1 MTLIFRNFAEFTNTS
16 NFFVFY
22 VHNHII
28 HKYSCISS
36 LPIFKPSIYLPVS
49 LHLLKSL
56 TTVLNRYK
64 NSEHC
69 CPVPSLK
76 GKAFKIPLL
85 SILYATSSYR
95 YFLLNQAS
103 YLLFLVC
110 ILILKSELDTSIS
123 GSPVISK
130 INDK

>member
-1 MTLIFRNFAEFTNTS
+1 MTLIFRKLAEFTNTS

-22 VHNHII
+22 VHNYII
-28 HKYSCISS
+28 HKYNCISS
-36 LPIFKPSIYLPVS
+36 LPIFKPSIYLPIS
-49 LHLLKSL
+49 LHLLKSS
-56 TTVLNRYK
+56 TTVLNRCR
-64 NSEHC
+64 NSGHC
-69 CPVPSLK
+69 CPVPNLK

-85 SILYATSSYR
+85 SLLYTTSSYR
-95 YFLLNQAS
+95 YLLLNQAS

-123 GSPVISK
+123 GAPVISK